1 MKVILKENIPSLGY
15 KDDVVEVK
23 SGYGRNYLIP
33 QGLAIIA
40 SDAALKRLAEDQ
52 KQRAHKIA
60 KIHADA
66 EAAAAALEGVKLVIS
81 AKAAANGNIYGS
93 VNAARIAEELVKL
106 GHNIDRKI
114 IDIEAIKTVGSHTA
128 VVRFLRDVSADVEV
142 EVVAETEE

>member
-1 MKVILKENIPSLGY
+1 M
-15 KDDVVEVK
+15 
-23 SGYGRNYLIP
+23 
-33 QGLAIIA
+33 
-40 SDAALKRLAEDQ
+40 
-52 KQRAHKIA
+52 
-60 KIHADA
+60 
-66 EAAAAALEGVKLVIS
+66 KLVIS